1 MLKCQVCG
9 HRWFPRTDK
18 RPVCC
23 PRCKSYFWDA
33 TKSEENKHV
42 TGEIATLPGH
52 AAPDVI
58 RRHS

>member
-9 HRWFPRTDK
+9 HRWFPRTAK

-23 PRCKSYFWDA
+23 PRCKSYFWDERREE
-33 TKSEENKHV
+33 TKRV
-42 TGEIATLPGH
+42 TGKLETLPSH
-52 AAPDVI
+52 AAPEVI